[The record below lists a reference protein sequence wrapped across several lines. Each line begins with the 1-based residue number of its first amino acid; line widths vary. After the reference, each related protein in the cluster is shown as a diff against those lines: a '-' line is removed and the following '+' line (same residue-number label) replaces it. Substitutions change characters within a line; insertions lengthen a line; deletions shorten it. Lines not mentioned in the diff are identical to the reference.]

1 MAEELQLGTERP
13 MIPQQIDPPAQSRYR
28 RLLDPLFSRGRSL
41 ELELEVR
48 RQANALIAF
57 IAEGECEF
65 NSAFAIPLPCSVFLS
80 LFGLP
85 CENLDLFPETTDG
98 IIRPHAQTQDLEEM
112 LKIRKDALLSVRA

>member
-85 CENLDLFPETTDG
+85 YEHLDLFPETTDG